1 MCGNIEKV
9 KLSDGKVKFEKE
21 FQESLAKGAHVIHDP
36 SYFNKMVWMKA
47 NYKSLTEGCEDITA
61 IWPSFGVTSVRI
73 GQVREKKKSPPEN

>member
-1 MCGNIEKV
+1 MCANIERIK
-9 KLSDGKVKFEKE
+9 KLPDE
-21 FQESLAKGAHVIHDP
+21 P

-73 GQVREKKKSPPEN
+73 GQVRE

>member
-9 KLSDGKVKFEKE
+9 KLPE
-21 FQESLAKGAHVIHDP
+21 AKGAHVIRES

-73 GQVREKKKSPPEN
+73 GQVRE